1 MVVTV
6 ELLPQL
12 NGEKQIGLQLVFFL
26 QKNVPELVKIL
37 VTFKSELFCTPSS
50 TNLGSLPLISHELC
64 KGLQVFLRSSLV
76 LWEVLG
82 VNVPSNLFLDGFEM
96 VPIYRHFCE
105 YK

>member
-1 MVVTV
+1 MVISVK
-6 ELLPQL
+6 LLPQL
-12 NGEKQIGLQLVFFL
+12 NREKQIRLQLVFFL
-26 QKNVPELVKIL
+26 QKHVPELVKVL
-37 VTFKSELFCTPSS
+37 VTFKSELFCAPSS

-64 KGLQVFLRSSLV
+64 KSFQVFLRSSLV

-82 VNVPSNLFLDGFEM
+82 VNVPSDLFLDGFEM